1 MHKSTNGSLA
11 VSYRPRRFAEVVGQ
25 RHVKVP
31 LMRAASLEELPQQIL
46 LCGGSGLG
54 KTTLARICAAALL
67 CEAPAESR
75 VDGDC
80 CGACKSCADVAA
92 GIHPDVVE
100 IDAASN
106 GRVDEIRDLAARAQ
120 LAPMR
125 GRYRVY
131 IIDEAHGL
139 SAAGGQAFL
148 KLLEEPPAHVVF
160 MLATT
165 DPEKMLHTNRS
176 RCTQFELTPPTTAE
190 LAENISRV
198 MSAEGVSPDPA
209 IAREIVDSSEPELGV
224 RGTLMTL
231 EKILPVLRSARAV
244 SPDEI
249 AELLGRP
256 PQSRIESM
264 LRSLAVGD
272 VAAAVRSYWD
282 LRASFPRSQ
291 LLSRLA
297 TVVSDELTASTLSPA
312 KHGSLNALVAA
323 ADSLVSARR
332 DDSDL
337 AAVAMLV
344 KLAGLDLQ
352 TNSETSAPE
361 STVSRDLPPI
371 ATPPSAPAR
380 ASGTDHQAGSP
391 KEASS
396 EPAVDPL
403 VLTVAKPTSPAPE
416 PVRQQPTDISG
427 FVYANDPFVSDP
439 EITTGSL
446 ETPPAEVAAQPD
458 VDLEPAPS
466 SDADEVFLQLLNL
479 LNDPPSAAARLLV
492 AKLRPARPVLEANT
506 LVLHLPPQTAASVAA
521 APEFLRAQTILGHA
535 VSFRTPAGT
544 SPR

>member
-1 MHKSTNGSLA
+1 
-11 VSYRPRRFAEVVGQ
+11 
-25 RHVKVP
+25 
-31 LMRAASLEELPQQIL
+31 
-46 LCGGSGLG
+46 
-54 KTTLARICAAALL
+54 
-67 CEAPAESR
+67 
-75 VDGDC
+75 
-80 CGACKSCADVAA
+80 
-92 GIHPDVVE
+92 VVE

-190 LAENISRV
+190 LVENISRV

-264 LRSLAVGD
+264 LRSLAAGD

-297 TVVSDELTASTLSPA
+297 TVISDELTASTLHPA

-337 AAVAMLV
+337 AAVAMLI

-352 TNSETSAPE
+352 TNSETSAPA

-371 ATPPSAPAR
+371 VTPPSSPAPAQ
-380 ASGTDHQAGSP
+380 ASGTGHQAGSP
-391 KEASS
+391 KEVSS
-396 EPAVDPL
+396 EPAVDSL
-403 VLTVAKPTSPAPE
+403 VHTVAKPISPAPE
-416 PVRQQPTDISG
+416 PVRQWATDISG

-446 ETPPAEVAAQPD
+446 ETLPAAVAAQPD